1 MIQKRPCRMEAEGWV
16 LKTNDFD
23 LTGGLKKRSNLG
35 GGSGGAGKNGARV
48 TYELM
53 LITNEYTEC
62 GERIRGGRRME
73 SGRATLAC

>member
-35 GGSGGAGKNGARV
+35 GGENIAGRNMHPPWPPDLGRDEVAGKNSA
-48 TYELM
+48 L
-53 LITNEYTEC
+53 N
-62 GERIRGGRRME
+62 
-73 SGRATLAC
+73 